1 VAAAAAAGPD
11 SVAAAVAAA
20 AAPMRLQ
27 RAGEEAALAGEQD
40 LMHNSALAAAWQ
52 DQGLAVG
59 GRDPW
64 PPSAGD
70 TTAARAWQA
79 PRQLTGT
86 SSWQP
91 PPACTAGGDQMLQLV
106 QAEAG
111 ARAPFTWAAGSQP
124 PSSQAQSRSTQ
135 QHAWSQ
141 DGGRQQTDGTQGSWQ
156 QVDGQHLP
164 TAMQQ
169 QDVGGMG
176 SHGAAEG
183 GLAAASDGSMW
194 RCSLQCASVGQ
205 LPVSMDEDLSWL
217 Y

>member
-1 VAAAAAAGPD
+1 VCAHLPVCAPCCRDAVNPHLLPYTCALLHTSAAHVEGSLLASMQANAAALLSAKLAGQKRKGPDVAAGGTAPAPAGHEPAAAAAAAGPDTVAAAAAAGPD

-111 ARAPFTWAAGSQP
+111 ARAPFT
-124 PSSQAQSRSTQ
+124 
-135 QHAWSQ
+135 
-141 DGGRQQTDGTQGSWQ
+141 
-156 QVDGQHLP
+156 
-164 TAMQQ
+164 
-169 QDVGGMG
+169 
-176 SHGAAEG
+176 
-183 GLAAASDGSMW
+183 
-194 RCSLQCASVGQ
+194 
-205 LPVSMDEDLSWL
+205 
-217 Y
+217 